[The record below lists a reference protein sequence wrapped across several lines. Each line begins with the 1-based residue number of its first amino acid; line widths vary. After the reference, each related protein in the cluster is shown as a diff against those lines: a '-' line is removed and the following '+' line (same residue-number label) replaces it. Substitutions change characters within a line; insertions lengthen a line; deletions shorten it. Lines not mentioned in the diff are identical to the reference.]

1 MGEEGR
7 NEWESGVWGKERHPE
22 SFFLKRTSI
31 CSSGS
36 VFTQA
41 LGRINA
47 HTYKYECQTPC
58 RVDVL

>member
-1 MGEEGR
+1 MGVR
-7 NEWESGVWGKERHPE
+7 CVGKRETPRIL
-22 SFFLKRTSI
+22 FFLKRTSI

-47 HTYKYECQTPC
+47 LTYKYECQTPC